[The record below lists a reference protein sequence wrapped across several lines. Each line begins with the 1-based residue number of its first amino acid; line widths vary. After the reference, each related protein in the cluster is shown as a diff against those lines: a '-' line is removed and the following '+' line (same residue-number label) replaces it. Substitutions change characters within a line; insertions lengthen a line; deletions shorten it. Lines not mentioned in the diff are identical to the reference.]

1 MDTHLMEEQIK
12 KILGLLVSNLRKTE
26 NFLLAYSVFCFWCLN
41 HTQDPMT
48 LIRWV
53 LQFPLSIIWIMKLV
67 VELWFGSITC
77 FQQTILDISPL
88 SFGSIEKMLYFS

>member
-41 HTQDPMT
+41 HTD
-48 LIRWV
+48 
-53 LQFPLSIIWIMKLV
+53 
-67 VELWFGSITC
+67 
-77 FQQTILDISPL
+77 
-88 SFGSIEKMLYFS
+88 